1 MVAQWVW
8 HRNWCNCKPN
18 QQDSLEYSFLVKWAP
33 WYNSLQNSTST
44 SSGEQW
50 AYAAEDEGQGLKILL
65 CLVTASWK
73 PAESRCEVAA
83 QPLPFHAWKCS
94 SISKLAATGLLSQC
108 LVVTAWTQ
116 ANITFCWTQGR
127 MCFKQTQLL
136 VHSSDAQGSCVPK
149 HSCAMAQELRG
160 TDNPLLRSPIF
171 TRVLG
176 SLSFHQVSKTSAS
189 LLLCNPSKWD
199 VGHVQILYTCFI
211 TLLVMVTFTGT
222 VNKVSK

>member
-83 QPLPFHAWKCS
+83 QPLPFRAWKCS

-127 MCFKQTQLL
+127 TCFKQTQLL
-136 VHSSDAQGSCVPK
+136 VHSSDAQGSCPK
-149 HSCAMAQELRG
+149 AFLCYGTGAERHWQSSAEAELSNFHKG
-160 TDNPLLRSPIF
+160 SWESEFPPGKQDL
-171 TRVLG
+171 
-176 SLSFHQVSKTSAS
+176 SLSPALQS
-189 LLLCNPSKWD
+189 L
-199 VGHVQILYTCFI
+199 
-211 TLLVMVTFTGT
+211 
-222 VNKVSK
+222 